1 MEDKTIFNALTADHE
16 IQRDL
21 MRALLDTEGQSE
33 DREQHYGKLK
43 RELKAH
49 AAAEERCFYVPLIA
63 EDLTQDKARHS
74 VAEHHQLGELVASL
88 DDVDMASS
96 GWLLK
101 ARQLFERLEHH
112 LSEEEHEVFQLAGK
126 VLTDTQKFTLAR
138 QYFKEI
144 EDQRSERAR

>member
-1 MEDKTIFNALTADHE
+1 MDDKTIFEALTADHG

-21 MRALLDTEGQSE
+21 MRALLDTEGHTE

-63 EDLTQDKARHS
+63 EDLTQNNARHS
-74 VAEHHQLGELVASL
+74 VAEHHELDELVASL
-88 DDVDMASS
+88 DEIDMGSS

-101 ARQLFERLEHH
+101 ARHLFERVEHH
-112 LSEEEHEVFQLAGK
+112 LAEEEHEVFQLAGK
-126 VLTDTQKFTLAR
+126 VLADTQKTTLAR
-138 QYFKEI
+138 QYFKEM
-144 EDQRSERAR
+144 EDQRSDRAR